1 MKRAPLSVLLAFWC
15 IVFTT
20 PYLLAHE
27 KLNPKDHESHSLFTL
42 DDASLPTKNAF
53 AELTNEFF
61 SGQTRALKILFTSEP
76 MTDEAR
82 ADILNDD
89 ARTMRKKDHAYL
101 VLFIDKTNKI
111 WQVNLTIV
119 MRGKTVARTVAWKPE
134 ELKQFSSMFS
144 YDGKRLQ
151 LKSKGTFKE
160 SSLNLGWDVSLDTPV
175 FDRVASKT
183 K

>member
-1 MKRAPLSVLLAFWC
+1 MKRAPLFFLLAFWC

-20 PYLLAHE
+20 SYLLANE
-27 KLNPKDHESHSLFTL
+27 KLNPKDYESHSLFAL
-42 DDASLPTKNAF
+42 DDASFPTKNAV
-53 AELTNEFF
+53 AELTDEFF

-76 MTDEAR
+76 ITDEAI
-82 ADILNDD
+82 ADILNND
-89 ARTMRKKDHAYL
+89 ARAVRKKDHAYL

-119 MRGKTVARTVAWKPE
+119 TRGKTVARTVAWKPE